1 MKKFSYLL
9 IILIITKILIF
20 NNLAYSQNAKSIID
34 RYFEAIG
41 GRENCQKIISRYD
54 SMYSISRVNF
64 LDANNLEMKGYW
76 GSIYRLRPY
85 YYKSYHYMF
94 DKPQPLLCY
103 NGKSF
108 YYIQLGN
115 PIRMPDSTQIDFEK
129 TYSLGHFDE
138 ILHSKKMTYFG
149 QDTVN
154 NEVCDILKIH
164 HKGGKIY
171 DDLFYFERKTGLII
185 KTRKTNTQA
194 YILFGNYQK
203 AGNILLPHFSE
214 SRNQKHQ
221 PLVKFEIQLIKL
233 NEPIPSDFFQLK

>member
-1 MKKFSYLL
+1 MNKLTYFL
-9 IILIITKILIF
+9 ISFCWLKILIISD
-20 NNLAYSQNAKSIID
+20 LAYSQEVKTIID
-34 RYFEAIG
+34 RYFEVIG
-41 GRENCQKIISRYD
+41 RRENCQKINSRYD
-54 SMYSISRVNF
+54 SMYSTTRTNF
-64 LDANNLEMKGYW
+64 LDANNLEMEGHW

-85 YYKSYHYMF
+85 YYKSYHYKF
-94 DKPQPLLCY
+94 DNPQPLLCY
-103 NGKSF
+103 DGKNF

-115 PIRMPDSTQIDFEK
+115 PIQMPDSSRLSFEK
-129 TYSLGHFDE
+129 TYSLGHFDV

-164 HKGGKIY
+164 HKSGKAY

-185 KTRKTNTQA
+185 KTRKANTQT

-203 AGNILLPHFSE
+203 VGNILLPHFSE